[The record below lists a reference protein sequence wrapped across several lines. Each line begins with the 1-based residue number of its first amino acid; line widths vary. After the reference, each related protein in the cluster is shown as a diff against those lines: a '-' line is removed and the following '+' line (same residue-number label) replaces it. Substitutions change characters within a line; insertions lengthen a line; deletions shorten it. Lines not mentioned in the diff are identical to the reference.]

1 MNNDDGFLLGELI
14 ISLPLN
20 IMLLLAIVARM
31 TFGFRRY
38 SSSAGDWDVLEH
50 VREPAEGSV
59 MDIRYCEDFRI
70 LNDGIMVTIVHGD
83 GTSKEN
89 RYRLKSGRR
98 FRNGQPLMGDSM
110 LSKVMVTEFRA
121 ERVDA
126 YHVALKLEA
135 ENKLT
140 GRAFAID
147 TTVTAY
153 RKYAN
158 EKKKLAAGSP

>member
-1 MNNDDGFLLGELI
+1 
-14 ISLPLN
+14 
-20 IMLLLAIVARM
+20 
-31 TFGFRRY
+31 
-38 SSSAGDWDVLEH
+38 
-50 VREPAEGSV
+50 
-59 MDIRYCEDFRI
+59 
-70 LNDGIMVTIVHGD
+70 
-83 GTSKEN
+83 
-89 RYRLKSGRR
+89 
-98 FRNGQPLMGDSM
+98 M

>member
-20 IMLLLAIVARM
+20 IMLLLAIVALM
-31 TFGFRRY
+31 TFGFRLY

-50 VREPAEGSV
+50 VREPAEGIV

-89 RYRLKSGRR
+89 RYRLKSGRL

-158 EKKKLAAGSP
+158 EKKKLAAGSH